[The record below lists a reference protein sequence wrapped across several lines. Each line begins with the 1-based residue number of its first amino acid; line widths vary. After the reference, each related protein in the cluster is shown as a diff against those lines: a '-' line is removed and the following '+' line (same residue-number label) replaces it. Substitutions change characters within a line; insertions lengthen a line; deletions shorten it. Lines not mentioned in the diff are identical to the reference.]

1 MNRSYGPEDFSA
13 AARRSLEKAKRA
25 LSPDTKAVLTE
36 RAKVLTRTAIEFERS
51 LAIRDNLRR
60 LLRGISTLDDLK
72 RALAAL
78 RPGKPEIMETEP
90 FLQLIDAGLG
100 TELDRRAMLDELSL
114 DYDCEFHFSSEGTV
128 SFVKRELISPAD

>member
-1 MNRSYGPEDFSA
+1 MKRGYGPEDFFA
-13 AARRSLEKAKRA
+13 TARRSLEMAKRA

-51 LAIRDNLRR
+51 LAIRDNLLR
-60 LLRGISTLDDLK
+60 LLRGVSTLDDLK
-72 RALAAL
+72 HELASL
-78 RPGKPEIMETEP
+78 KPGDPKIMLTGA
-90 FLQLIDAGLG
+90 FLQLIDVGLG

-128 SFVKRELISPAD
+128 SFVKSGPILPAD